1 MAIKKSETRRIVH
14 RSVQMYWDTF
24 SELDIAEKMKEAL
37 AAVLPEFRDTA
48 HFDVET
54 YSEMYESSTYAGLF
68 LNFND
73 YETEEERVKREDIE
87 KRLAQEQE
95 ARELKDFERLSKK
108 FAEKSKTEGF
118 DEQTKK
124 P

>member
-1 MAIKKSETRRIVH
+1 MTIKKSEKKSETRRIVH
-14 RSVQMYWDTF
+14 RSAQMYWDTF
-24 SELDIAEKMKEAL
+24 SALDIAEKMKEAL

-87 KRLAQEQE
+87 MRLVQEQE

-108 FAEKSKTEGF
+108 FAEMSKTEG
-118 DEQTKK
+118 
-124 P
+124 